1 MKICVLMWYD
11 STISSYGDINYKINR
26 AYCDKNNIDLI
37 RCQERRHGC
46 RHPAWERIPLILKHI
61 HNYDYV
67 MWIDADAFFYNDAN
81 NIIDIINENSN
92 FNFIF
97 SNDVGNK
104 NINSGFFIVKN
115 SQYSIEFLTK
125 WSNDEDLYKCNPYP
139 QWWDQGV
146 LIDMFNKNIL
156 DIKENSTQFEYGVL
170 QHFYQNDK
178 LDNKTYIFHLAG
190 RSNDIRYRASKEY
203 FDKIIGVLNIK

>member
-37 RCQERRHGC
+37 RCQERRHGN
-46 RHPAWERIPLILKHI
+46 RHPAWERIPLILKYI

-67 MWIDADAFFYNDAN
+67 MWIDADAFFYNDGKS
-81 NIIDIINENSN
+81 IIDLINNN
-92 FNFIF
+92 ATYNFIF
-97 SNDVGNK
+97 SKDISVA
-104 NINSGFFIVKN
+104 INTGCFIVKN
-115 SQYSIEFLTK
+115 TQYSIDFLVK
-125 WSNDEDLYKCNPYP
+125 WGYDKILYENNKYP
-139 QWWDQGV
+139 QWWDNGV
-146 LIDMFNKNIL
+146 ILDMYEANVL
-156 DIKENSTQFEYGVL
+156 DIKNNSIVFDYGIL

-178 LDNKTYIFHLAG
+178 LDNKPYIFHLAG

-203 FDKIIGVLNIK
+203 FDRIK